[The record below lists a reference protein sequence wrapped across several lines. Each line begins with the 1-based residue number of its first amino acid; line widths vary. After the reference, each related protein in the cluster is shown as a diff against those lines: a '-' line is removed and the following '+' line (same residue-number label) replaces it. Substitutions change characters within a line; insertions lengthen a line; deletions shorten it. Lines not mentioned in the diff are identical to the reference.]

1 MKRFV
6 LFFSAVFALAS
17 CIDAPELLETVTDS
31 CQDGSYPITVE
42 VEEPELIG
50 PGSAGT
56 RSSYSVEQLT
66 KISDMNIFIYHQGK
80 LLSDYCKY
88 ITDLSSVSLTL
99 PADKDG
105 FDIYLF
111 GNVGRMT
118 APENEYEV
126 TGLRYVA
133 PSYSDFLTKGFPVAN
148 VYENYTKN
156 SQQNLKVKRL
166 IGQYNITLDPSATE
180 AKYTVTGL
188 RIYNPALDVYPFS
201 YDTKATAFGYS
212 LNERVGDSLTESD
225 LAKLNSGGTVS
236 LYFIENLQGV
246 LLPGNT
252 DRSKKIPSQIS
263 TRANFCT
270 YIELTVDVET
280 AGAKYRDGKYRFYL
294 GADETTDFS
303 IRRNTIYNA
312 TIDFTQNMVFEEE
325 WRIDHGTPDVGEYV
339 LDRDYAMVIKG
350 AEDML
355 FLNMLDSNGNP
366 VDFDVLVPSSG
377 NVNVMRQMIMN
388 HPYFGDAIGLRFT
401 SDVPIDGLYP
411 FDKEPTYISET
422 VTLQSKELFN
432 GEPVYKKEIEVRIYH
447 KLFPLHISLE
457 DMPGVGS
464 DCDVVLRG
472 RNPMNLPVGLAFSG
486 ELKQTGR
493 TFGSGVYSDMKC
505 RFYTQSGLSGEA
517 VGENGVYMGNLDSE
531 AAQDFGPSDVK
542 RIDFLAGGISR
553 SQTSDGYPL
562 AYPRLLKSDFNFN
575 SDSEYAAKY
584 YPHDMRSAYSVS
596 IDYVEGFDQCTT
608 NSSIITVRNAD
619 TDVVLYSHGSSNTSD
634 IQETKS
640 FSKTHS
646 EVGSFIESSVALH
659 ALLIFN
665 FNTDTGINKG
675 TAYDHAL
682 LNDDDYVPFYFVN
695 SGMTSG
701 TSKFNV
707 SWDFGWLNRK
717 EHINFRYEFYAPGRD
732 LFRKHSGSSVHTAQ
746 VKVSAAKTIGG
757 KVKYKVE
764 ELYHTGNTYMTINGR
779 SSWPGADETPG
790 GFVL

>member
-6 LFFSAVFALAS
+6 LFLSAAVALAS
-17 CIDAPELLETVTDS
+17 CSNYEMLETTVDDP
-31 CQDGSYPITVE
+31 CHDGFYPITVE
-42 VEEPELIG
+42 VDEPELIG

-56 RSSYSVEQLT
+56 RSSYSVGQLT
-66 KISDMNIFIYHQGK
+66 KISDLNIFIYYQGR

-88 ITDLSSVSLTL
+88 ITDLSSVNLTL
-99 PADKDG
+99 PSDKDG
-105 FDIYLF
+105 FNIYLL

-118 APENEYEV
+118 APESESEM
-126 TGLRYVA
+126 TELKYVA
-133 PSYSDFLTKGFPVAN
+133 ASYSDFLTKGFPVAN
-148 VYENYTKN
+148 VYENYTKS

-166 IGQYNITLDPSATE
+166 IGQYNITLAPSATE

-201 YDTKATAFGYS
+201 YDTKATVFGYS
-212 LNERVGDSLTESD
+212 LNERMGDSLTESD

-280 AGAKYRDGKYRFYL
+280 AGAKYRNGKYRFYL
-294 GADETTDFS
+294 GADETTDFN
-303 IRRNTIYNA
+303 IRRNTVYNA
-312 TIDFTQNMVFEEE
+312 AIDFTQNMVFEEE

-377 NVNVMRQMIMN
+377 NVSVMRQMIMN

-401 SDVPIDGLYP
+401 SGVPIDGLYP
-411 FDKEPTYISET
+411 FDKEPAYISET

-464 DCDVVLRG
+464 ECDVVLRG
-472 RNPMNLPVGLAFSG
+472 RNPMNLPIGLAFSG

-493 TFGSGVYSDMKC
+493 TFGSAVYSYMKY
-505 RFYTQSGLSGEA
+505 RYYTQSGVSGET
-517 VGENGVYMGNLDSE
+517 VDEDGVYVGNLDSD
-531 AAQDFGPSDVK
+531 ATQDFGPSDVK
-542 RIDFLAGGISR
+542 RIDFLASGINR

-562 AYPRLLKSDFNFN
+562 AYPRLLKSEFNFN
-575 SDSEYAAKY
+575 SVSEYAAKY
-584 YPHDMRSAYSVS
+584 YPHDIRSAHSQS
-596 IDYVEGFDQCTT
+596 IDFAEGSDQCTT
-608 NSSIITVRNAD
+608 NSSMITVRNAD
-619 TDVVLYSHGSSNTSD
+619 TGVVLYSHGSGNASN

-646 EVGSFIESSVALH
+646 AVGSFMESSVALH
-659 ALLIFN
+659 SMSIFN
-665 FNTDTGINKG
+665 FSTDTGINKG
-675 TAYDHAL
+675 AAYDDAL
-682 LNDDDYVPFYFVN
+682 LNDDRYVPFYFVN

-701 TSKFNV
+701 TAQFKV

-732 LFRKHSGSSVHTAQ
+732 LFRNQGSSSVHVAQ
-746 VKVSAAKTIGG
+746 VEVSAAKTIGG

-764 ELYHTGNTYMTINGR
+764 ELYHTGDTYMTINGC
-779 SSWPGADETPG
+779 SSWPGADETPE